1 MPVLAYFITFHT
13 YGSWLH
19 GRDRG
24 SVDRDH
30 NRPGTPMLPPD
41 ALREAAEFAELKHP
55 PIELCAE
62 RRYVVHHTIEE
73 VCAYRKWILKVHHV
87 RSTHVHVVVSAGTT
101 PERVMNDLKGYSTRR
116 MREVGV
122 YAMDISPW
130 SYHGSTRYIDSEESL
145 VRAIKYVRDEQGS
158 PLEMARPLGWDA
170 AKSRRTPG

>member
-1 MPVLAYFITFHT
+1 
-13 YGSWLH
+13 
-19 GRDRG
+19 
-24 SVDRDH
+24 
-30 NRPGTPMLPPD
+30 
-41 ALREAAEFAELKHP
+41 
-55 PIELCAE
+55 
-62 RRYVVHHTIEE
+62 
-73 VCAYRKWILKVHHV
+73 
-87 RSTHVHVVVSAGTT
+87 
-101 PERVMNDLKGYSTRR
+101 MNDLKGYSTRR